1 MHGEKRATLLNRTLM
16 HTAARMYYI
25 DGIPQVEVARR
36 MQVSTATVSRLLAG
50 ARDEGIVRFQVP
62 DLDEANEM
70 GGALADA
77 LGLKSV
83 RVLDSSQPAALAT
96 QVSILLQEAGLG
108 NGSVLAIGW
117 GRTVQSV
124 INAGLPVLPDIT
136 VIPTMGGTHQTAKH
150 FQINEFVRS
159 AAEQTRG
166 NPCFL
171 FAPSI
176 VSPELRAELMNDA
189 ATARVVSLW
198 NSVDAAV
205 LGIGNFQ
212 HARTM
217 HDIDLVSGSVELVAG
232 DVARHYFDAGG
243 NVQTWS
249 GCENLMAISPAQ
261 LQRVPLSIGVALG
274 KDKVHA
280 IIGAARSGMISA
292 LVTDIRTA
300 ECVHEALEETEDQ
313 K

>member
-1 MHGEKRATLLNRTLM
+1 MHSKKRATLLNRTLM

-25 DGIPQVEVARR
+25 DGIPQVQVARR

-62 DLDEANEM
+62 DLDEANEL

-77 LGLKSV
+77 LELKSV
-83 RVLDSSQPAALAT
+83 RVLDSGQPAALAT
-96 QVSILLQEAGLG
+96 QVSLLLQEARLDSS
-108 NGSVLAIGW
+108 SVLAIGW

-136 VIPTMGGTHQTAKH
+136 VIPTMGGTHQTATH

-159 AAEQTRG
+159 AAEHTRG

-176 VSPELRAELMNDA
+176 VSPELRAELLNDA
-189 ATARVVSLW
+189 ATAKVVSLW
-198 NSVDAAV
+198 NEVDAAV
-205 LGIGNFQ
+205 LGIGNVQ

-217 HDIDLVSGSVELVAG
+217 HDIDIVASSGEHIAG
-232 DVARHYFDAGG
+232 DVARHYFDANG

-249 GCENLMAISPAQ
+249 GSKNLMAISPAQ
-261 LQRVPLSIGVALG
+261 LQRVPLSIGVVVG
-274 KDKVHA
+274 KDKVRA

-300 ECVHEALEETEDQ
+300 ESVQDAIDQ
-313 K
+313 A